1 MKTPRCL
8 LPLLCSL
15 LVFSTSGVLAKS
27 GWTDD
32 YEKAVAQA
40 KQEKKI
46 VLVDFT
52 GSDWCGWCIKLDKEV
67 FAKPAFKTYAKDKLV
82 LVEIDFPQ
90 AKKLPR
96 KKEEANE
103 ALQQKYGVEGF
114 PTVIVLDS
122 EGKKIGQ
129 LGYVKGGPEA
139 FIAELEKITAKT
151 GA

>member
-1 MKTPRCL
+1 MKTTSYL
-8 LPLLCSL
+8 LPLLGSL
-15 LVFSTSGVLAKS
+15 LMFGAVEAVAKS

-40 KQEKKI
+40 KEEKKI

-67 FAKPAFKTYAKDKLV
+67 FAKPAFKTYAKEKLV

-90 AKKLPR
+90 GKKLPR

-114 PTVIVLDS
+114 PTVVVLDS
-122 EGKKIGQ
+122 EGKKIGE

-139 FIAELEKITAKT
+139 FIAELEKITAKA